1 MAMNPR
7 LVSDVLAIMRVA
19 LGRRNANDPDSSNAL
34 FLSYL
39 EDFATLTMTDD
50 VKLFENFG
58 TLEFTIDGTT
68 NGVYTFND
76 VGSGIDFSNISQEAF
91 ISVLDP
97 VDNSVSW
104 NQLSIYQNPGEFFS
118 IWGINNDDVLIPG
131 YPTMMLY
138 YGNEFTFRTIPN
150 TEYLVKIYGY
160 KINDSYSTYR
170 DPVTG
175 NPVEAGNA
183 PLQFNYWLRYLAYGA
198 ALNYARDYRYEPSVK
213 AELKA
218 DFAHERKQLLTRTHN
233 QIKLSRSLQRF

>member
-1 MAMNPR
+1 MNPR
-7 LVSDVLAIMRVA
+7 VVSDVLAIMRTA
-19 LGRRNANDPDSSNAL
+19 IGRRNVNDPDSSNSL
-34 FLSYL
+34 LLSYL
-39 EDFATLTMTDD
+39 EDFATLTMTED

-58 TLEFTIDGTT
+58 TLEFTIDGTNT
-68 NGVYTFND
+68 DGVYTFND
-76 VGSGIDFSNISQEAF
+76 VGASVDFSNISQEAF

-118 IWGINNDDVLIPG
+118 IWGINNDEILIPG

-150 TEYLVKIYGY
+150 TSYLIKIYGY

-170 DPVTG
+170 DPDTG
-175 NPVEAGNA
+175 ESVETGNA

-198 ALNYARDYRYEPSVK
+198 ALNYARDYRFTADVK
-213 AELKA
+213 AELKS
-218 DFAHERKQLLTRTHN
+218 DFAHERKLLLTRTHN
-233 QIKLSRSLQRF
+233 QIKMSRSLPRF